1 MNVYETKDL
10 LFFSIVIE
18 KNNLGILQKAELL
31 TYLANKNANDAFSF
45 EMISCDVNKVK
56 GDVDTAITEELNL
69 MKSKYSDDYDM
80 FFLTNL
86 DEIIDMNLLLPKS
99 YDGFRKLQIIN
110 FDAIEPKII
119 EKYAVDTELF
129 KNQKSKLGAKLQQVN
144 YAKFLME
151 NERNQKGIY
160 APPF

>member
-1 MNVYETKDL
+1 MDIYETKDL

-18 KNNLGILQKAELL
+18 KNDSGTLQKAELL
-31 TYLANKNANDAFSF
+31 TYRADKNATDAFSF
-45 EMISCDVNKVK
+45 EMISCDVDTVK

-69 MKSKYSDDYDM
+69 MKNKYSDNYDM

-86 DEIIDMNLLLPKS
+86 DEIIDMNILLPKS
-99 YDGFRKLQIIN
+99 YDGFRKLQIVN
-110 FDAIEPKII
+110 FDAIESKITEI
-119 EKYAVDTELF
+119 YAVDTELF
-129 KNQKSKLGAKLQQVN
+129 KSQKSKLGSKLQQIN

-151 NERNQKGIY
+151 SERNKKGIY